1 MPPIELFVTR
11 ALTQVGNRYV
21 YGAKVSGAVLDPK
34 ASGLPM
40 DCSGLVSWAA
50 ASCGVTVPE
59 GSWGQFQAC
68 RIITVEEGINTRGA
82 LLGIPANGSEH
93 VAISLGNGTTI
104 EEHDTASGCGI
115 YSATGRFSIAGIL
128 PGFTYTTPTQQGDPP
143 VTPADAQLLVN
154 ALFTQMQA
162 TDRALKGTD
171 TLTADQ
177 TLTVQAVDLIVHRMQ
192 AIQAVKP

>member
-11 ALTQVGNRYV
+11 ALTQVGNTYR
-21 YGAKVSGAVLDPK
+21 YGAKVSGAVIDPK

-50 ASCGVTVPE
+50 ASCGVVVPE

-68 RIITVEEGINTRGA
+68 KIITVEEGIATRGA
-82 LLGIPANGSEH
+82 LLGIPANGAEH
-93 VAISLGNGTTI
+93 VAISLGNGTTV

-115 YSATGRFSIAGIL
+115 YPATGRFSIAGIL
-128 PGFTYTTPTQQGDPP
+128 PGFTYTTPTEGDPP

-154 ALFTQMQA
+154 TLFTQMQA
-162 TDRALKGTD
+162 TDRAIRGTD
-171 TLTADQ
+171 TLTPEQ
-177 TLTVQAVDLIVHRMQ
+177 MLTVQAVDLIAHRVT
-192 AIQAVKP
+192 AILAVKP